1 MTKTFTNHE
10 LTEKFYALQLLFELE
25 ARQQVDSPLVYQQG
39 QGNILLAL
47 GQADGQSQRA
57 LSRALNISAPSVT
70 EFVTKLV
77 AKGYV
82 RREKS
87 PTDKRVTL
95 VYLTEAGRKSLQAM
109 QQTKLGG
116 WDYLKPDQQ
125 TQFGHLMDQL
135 IHGLGQQ
142 YQATSDA
149 ELLNT
154 LQSKVV
160 DDAK

>member
-1 MTKTFTNHE
+1 MTKQFTNHE

-25 ARQQVDSPLVYQQG
+25 ARRQVDSPLVYQQG

-47 GQADGQSQRA
+47 GQTDGQSQRA
-57 LSRALNISAPSVT
+57 LSQALNISAPSIT

-77 AKGYV
+77 LKGYV

-87 PTDKRVTL
+87 PADKRVSL
-95 VYLTEAGRKSLQAM
+95 VFLTSAGRESLRAM
-109 QQTKLGG
+109 QQTELGG
-116 WDYLKPDQQ
+116 WDYLKADQQ
-125 TQFGHLMDQL
+125 TQFGELMDQL
-135 IHGLGQQ
+135 IHGLGQK
-142 YQATSDA
+142 YQAKTDA
-149 ELLNT
+149 DLLST